1 MMDTNMA
8 SSNNNNSRQ
17 VILEGGLPW
26 GFRIQGGS
34 DTGVQLRIARVNP
47 GSKAALQGIREGDVI
62 TSMNGQPTEQVTNS
76 QAHALLK
83 EAGPTLRLGLKQG
96 STLTKRLFKSS
107 SGASVSSAGDV
118 SSDNAP
124 PKDQQTIAGNGGVAA
139 QSTSASHNSSNNGAV
154 PSSSSA
160 STSAT
165 HKPTSLT
172 KSDEDR
178 LQQPE
183 DIAPERPARSPK
195 NKRPGGK
202 CSSGSSSRATAII
215 NSNNNNNSGV
225 EESEEDNVECS
236 SVRIPAAIKSPTSA
250 PTDDPLEGIHSILS
264 EMEREIRHTGAID
277 PQQEAMVARLPDG
290 ASVEPRIGGLTI
302 EEFIHFL
309 ALLERVKEQHLDAK
323 ESDEDPAR
331 SSPNALPAERTSPYD
346 NIIRSLGPDHPLYC
360 NVATSPRTSPPSDE
374 ARSSAS
380 SSPCSSDEDAGQFQL
395 PDKPGIPG
403 FSFLERLFLR
413 RYLHVIPEEAASDCG
428 SHSARLSRALSGLS
442 SALSYLEDVDDDRFS
457 HESIGDEYR
466 DFASG
471 GSLTPV
477 ALPPITNDDEIDPLL
492 VALEPESKRTAS
504 AAEGE
509 PSRANPP
516 DENSPPESPIEATV
530 TRHPSEDEFS
540 IVLAVPVMIVDS
552 SDYDEPADSAAEDRD
567 SLTSAAAPSPAEED
581 ADRATRFPQ
590 VLEELNEAE
599 EKPTEGSVEMD
610 AKENQSEVTSLADYC
625 ELLDESALPL
635 SVLMMQTSGCCRDDD
650 ETGQRA
656 DSERNESTDGYGCS
670 CSLGFSDDDDVNNVT
685 VVSDHQQLDDVATL
699 HDVEGDGQKT
709 DGGVERADEVDCCG
723 VPVLKES
730 ISDADGETTVLGGTS
745 VVTLIDAKIVSVDYE
760 PVQLICSGARLCHV
774 PAPTDTLEAFQH
786 DTVASRAEN
795 RQLAGDNP
803 AELEAD
809 KTMGQVSVEPT
820 DPIHFQVTGDV
831 ELLERQMTSL
841 AGSED
846 PEANPHGVCS
856 STAEKHGHVVDEMR
870 KLWEMRCNAD
880 ASAGQCLPAHH
891 DAEQDVASAD
901 DGSDHSTPVPEEE
914 EEEDGRLAAPE
925 CSAVAMDSVRMKSI
939 QEFRMLWSGW
949 PPPPPLPPPPEHYG
963 ASETE
968 TGYSTDGSE
977 PFRQRRRRAALAANA
992 VPTPP
997 PRPTPPRDESLY
1009 RSRTE
1014 PSVCH
1019 DRRPEPPLR
1028 YQPYPQRFQPLCYY
1042 SAPEA
1047 EDDDDDERVKA
1058 RLLADWL
1065 VLANRKRSQSPCSG
1079 TYRSI
1084 QRSNYSTLTSTTT
1097 TTRETSARESESEA
1111 SDYNDRHDCATVRR
1125 YRSRLHRDDESHG
1138 SSSSLLSTPYQASS
1152 PKPGVWSPGQ
1162 QQSPP
1167 ERDNNHQ
1174 QRQQQQQQQQQPP
1187 SSISSGIQPPPP
1199 IWIPSSQQPSPKSE
1213 RKEFRPVRLEALKK
1227 QPSASAAAAAQQQPQ
1242 QREAV
1247 QKPAAPTSLPPFATT
1262 STSTPASQP
1271 STSTTTYSSYLYPSS
1286 WDSQRQQNATP
1297 FGNNSANSTP
1307 INTPASEHSA
1317 LTSTSTNYSA
1327 LSWDRR
1333 TNGGSTYSG
1342 GSGSTTPTPSL
1353 QPLQLPATSSTP
1365 TSHLPKVPNPT
1376 VTLLQKAR
1384 EGQLPKGAAYLETPK
1399 LGERYGNR
1407 LGQPPPP
1414 QQLYRSPY
1422 EPVYSIQRE
1431 YSVPSSAATATSSGG
1446 AVAPS
1451 SGDENSQQ
1459 PPSASQQETRKFV
1472 DLTANKF
1479 SGVGPV
1485 SQEGVPIALRSG
1497 IREEDHHHWYRR
1509 MYESLHRTGGPGD
1522 YVTVRYKTGRGRGG
1536 GYQSEPDQNNRYDY
1550 DSDAGRYATL
1560 DRRRQR
1566 IHNDSESNGGSPSR
1580 ITNHESESYRYQ
1592 PGRIEDY
1599 EPGIRSSITQ
1609 QQQPTKQSP
1618 KISIPSKSFTNFALK
1633 ESGYESDSQLVF
1645 RRRHPND
1652 SAEAGG
1658 GQATPAADP
1667 NEQRLW
1673 YRDIQRGGEVPLH
1686 GLRKQQPDRPQD
1698 DPGEL
1703 FLADRRISNSEKKR
1717 KSDPWRYIRFKSK
1730 SPTPPS
1736 THQRRKHRFLSVPAV
1751 LNRLQSCNMFRSGSS
1766 KRQTNA
1772 TGSPS
1777 ASEERKQKNAGTST
1791 VKTTASVGTSTSSK
1805 GKTWRRIKSGSGSSA
1820 SGASKKISK
1829 LSASSPI
1836 DGGFAQREES
1846 ATPLPE
1852 DISALPQVV
1861 VYPATEQDCKQMEP
1875 LPPPPIEDMLVDNPP
1890 LPPPPPKVA
1899 TEAPDVAQRMMQ
1911 QRVPSRPT
1919 LPAFPAFPT
1928 LSPLQSR
1935 PAKKKS
1941 ASAGSKS
1948 EPALNVYLNH
1958 RQMVSQSKFR
1968 RMQEEQQPAQ
1978 EETPKM
1984 SRYQK
1989 LARDTKNLVARIS
2002 GEIPSTEK
2010 IRQALKLPAG
2020 GTTNG
2025 NGSNGKTHSDV
2036 DVTDPEFIC
2045 DEQTAAILL
2054 AELEGKSQSE
2064 PQKAESG
2071 SQAEPAAHP
2080 PHQPEHQDKEQEKQQ
2095 QKPKEQDDVGE
2106 HYHYVVP
2113 LETRMDDGDCR
2124 SSAGS
2129 PEYIKTQRFSQL
2141 RSLYRSLE
2149 RLNELEKLVPTD
2161 ELNQL
2166 ASSDGIIDFDLWRRL
2181 RQREKAQEEM
2191 RHLATWIQ
2199 AAQREGECYFGTSPP
2214 PKWQR
2219 GADPG
2224 LRIKEQSVR
2233 ILADKYKTLA
2243 EAKRYA
2249 TQSLPRNFAQ
2259 CPDGSRAE
2267 SPVSAG
2273 RVSRSSQRRSS
2284 LTGQQMA
2291 ILKSQ
2296 LSRVYSP
2303 PSRYETVVSP
2313 QRQPRKLPEALLNP
2327 KLYVRSV
2334 SESSRDYTLARLE
2347 QRRNRLM
2354 ESQKALSIAGGGRSV
2369 ARSQSASSPKP
2380 PNISEAERR
2389 SLSMRLGAEV
2399 KERYMTSKP
2408 AVQHQQQPRSTRA
2421 AIQYV
2426 QQLSQHM
2433 SRKLAG
2439 SPRMLSP
2446 SSPGPYRTH
2455 QSRSSSRESSA
2466 SSQQDYLLVLTP
2478 RGRNKAD
2485 VESAVQEWADS
2496 TMVGK
2501 TPSPTPVVPQRSSSL
2516 NIRAAGL
2523 EEDSHSSNSSV
2534 QTVIHRDVQKKV
2546 DFFEKVIAD
2555 SAGDPS
2561 DLAIVPFRTTQSVND
2576 LRRSASTLVGRRR
2589 TRSVI
2594 VPQRSQS
2601 LSLHRPASAAST
2613 YGSMTDVRL
2622 GQLMDRVKCL
2632 SPSPCGR
2639 RSSPG
2644 SVSGGGSHYLNLV
2657 KKGDVVKKCQ
2667 YFSSPRVDQQ
2677 NHPPAQQPKTGQ
2689 KQSRPVTPQLSSRS
2703 VPDSLPLWSAA
2714 EKFNRN
2720 KTVIKGQEMGDV
2732 SFMKRRYEQ
2741 EPPRNR
2747 FRSQFG
2753 STSTPSL
2760 QDGGTSGSFS
2770 WSRRLAAAAN
2780 KRVSFPNFSSPSRA
2794 GSRAGSDTG
2803 SRSGGKKL
2811 DFTRVKPTLLSSA
2824 RLALRQAQTAA
2835 DPTAH
2840 QHIIGGRTSRPV
2852 TRSSSAGGGS
2862 YSDIPSTVSSFILPS
2877 NNHTTTTAGNTTSK
2891 MTVASP
2897 DMSLKSTSDQGS
2909 IRSRRSMSSPLP
2921 AIPVSA
2927 ASAPANAAASASG
2940 VNVVKPNAE
2949 SSATQKECNSAKPP
2963 TSGKAV
2969 TAQSPSAQTP
2979 EGDYQA
2985 LGSSSSHAGTTFD
2998 PSMHQPVYRYTP
3010 PPPRT
3015 GGRPNKIHSVYDLY
3029 ATYPR
3034 QRAGMQS
3041 PTRPPLPAQWA
3052 HLTSPRKP
3060 ARSSNPA
3067 GAAHRF
3073 AESEVTIHYR
3083 SPIRNLQHSGQ
3094 QQTDIDEEELRQMQ
3108 AEHMRR
3114 VYEQE
3119 RRRKY
3124 IQELE
3129 DIESRRHMDNF
3140 TPLMKSPIPLNR
3152 YDDFMDDQPVPLGRP
3167 GSQNHQQRDRTPE
3180 PKIVARGLYN
3190 FVAQNARELSFQKG
3204 DIIFIRRQI
3213 DKNWYEGEHNAMVGI
3228 FPVNYVEII
3237 PYDGVRLTNRKPSEG
3252 KGRVKFN
3259 FVAQTPIELSLVK
3272 GELVIIT
3279 RQVDEHWMEGR
3290 IGQRRGIFPIS
3301 YVDIIQSCST
3311 STSTPSV
3318 KTPTTGGN
3326 ALITNGSLRSTQQ
3339 YRNQQPQHFSIQPKM
3354 SPANATSQHQYRAA
3368 PAQYNKPSSLM
3379 VDTRSDPVLY
3389 RALYTYAP
3397 QNDDELELQEGDMI
3411 CVLEKCDDGW
3421 YVGTSQRTGLF
3432 GTFPGNYVERV

>member
-1 MMDTNMA
+1 MPFP
-8 SSNNNNSRQ
+8 R
-17 VILEGGLPW
+17 
-26 GFRIQGGS
+26 
-34 DTGVQLRIARVNP
+34 
-47 GSKAALQGIREGDVI
+47 
-62 TSMNGQPTEQVTNS
+62 
-76 QAHALLK
+76 
-83 EAGPTLRLGLKQG
+83 G

-124 PKDQQTIAGNGGVAA
+124 TRNQQTIAGNGGVAA

-154 PSSSSA
+154 QS
-160 STSAT
+160 STST
-165 HKPTSLT
+165 TNKPTSLT
-172 KSDEDR
+172 RSEEDR
-178 LQQPE
+178 PE
-183 DIAPERPARSPK
+183 DIVPERPARSPK

-202 CSSGSSSRATAII
+202 CSSSRATA
-215 NSNNNNNSGV
+215 NNNNYNNNNNSGT
-225 EESEEDNVECS
+225 EESEEDNGECS
-236 SVRIPAAIKSPTSA
+236 SIRIPAAIKSPTPA

-264 EMEREIRHTGAID
+264 EMEREIRHTGVD
-277 PQQEAMVARLPDG
+277 PQQETIAARLPEG

-309 ALLERVKEQHLDAK
+309 ALLERVKEQHLDTK

-346 NIIRSLGPDHPLYC
+346 NIIKSLGPDHPLYC

-374 ARSSAS
+374 ERSRSSAS

-413 RYLHVIPEEAASDCG
+413 RYLHVIPEEVASDCG

-442 SALSYLEDVDDDRFS
+442 SALSYLEDADDDRFS

-477 ALPPITNDDEIDPLL
+477 PPPPTTNDEEVDPLL
-492 VALEPESKRTAS
+492 VPLEAQSKGKAS
-504 AAEGE
+504 ERVPPVAHGHSA
-509 PSRANPP
+509 PDDRP
-516 DENSPPESPIEATV
+516 DENADSNSPPESPIEATV

-552 SDYDEPADSAAEDRD
+552 SDYDEPADSAAEDRN
-567 SLTSAAAPSPAEED
+567 SVTSATASSLAEED
-581 ADRATRFPQ
+581 GDRPPGFPQ
-590 VLEELNEAE
+590 VLEELNVRSNDQKAE
-599 EKPTEGSVEMD
+599 EKRAEGDQMD
-610 AKENQSEVTSLADYC
+610 EEENQSEATSLADYC

-635 SVLMMQTSGCCRDDD
+635 SVLMMQTSGCCRDGD

-656 DSERNESTDGYGCS
+656 DSERNDPTDGYGCS
-670 CSLGFSDDDDVNNVT
+670 CSLGFSDDDDDAANNVT
-685 VVSDHQQLDDVATL
+685 VISDDNHQEPQKMDEMATLDEVAGSNGTTAVEEKEMSRVERGDDDV
-699 HDVEGDGQKT
+699 
-709 DGGVERADEVDCCG
+709 VDCG
-723 VPVLKES
+723 GPILTES
-730 ISDADGETTVLGGTS
+730 ISDPAGEVTVAGTS

-760 PVQLICSGARLCHV
+760 PVQLICSSARLCRV
-774 PAPTDTLEAFQH
+774 PGTADTLEEFQ
-786 DTVASRAEN
+786 DDKVASHAEN

-803 AELEAD
+803 AELETD
-809 KTMGQVSVEPT
+809 KTIGQVTIEPT
-820 DPIHFQVTGDV
+820 DPVAFQTTNVSQTDDS
-831 ELLERQMTSL
+831 ERLERQTTSL
-841 AGSED
+841 ADGGNRECV
-846 PEANPHGVCS
+846 PLGQGVCS
-856 STAEKHGHVVDEMR
+856 STTEKHGHVVDEMR
-870 KLWEMRCNAD
+870 RLWEMRCNAD
-880 ASAGQCLPAHH
+880 ASAGPSFLPHR
-891 DAEQDVASAD
+891 DANPEQDLASAD
-901 DGSDHSTPVPEEE
+901 DGSDHSTPVPQEEP
-914 EEEDGRLAAPE
+914 LAAIE
-925 CSAVAMDSVRMKSI
+925 SSAVAMDSVRMKSI

-977 PFRQRRRRAALAANA
+977 PFRQRRRRAALANSG
-992 VPTPP
+992 PTPP

-1009 RSRTE
+1009 RSRTDA
-1014 PSVCH
+1014 SVCR

-1125 YRSRLHRDDESHG
+1125 YRHDRRLQRDDESHG

-1174 QRQQQQQQQQQPP
+1174 QRQEQQQQP
-1187 SSISSGIQPPPP
+1187 SSISSGTQPP

-1227 QPSASAAAAAQQQPQ
+1227 QAAAQQQPQ
-1242 QREAV
+1242 QREGG
-1247 QKPAAPTSLPPFATT
+1247 QKPLGGTKPAAPTSLPPFTT
-1262 STSTPASQP
+1262 NTSTPASQP
-1271 STSTTTYSSYLYPSS
+1271 SASTSNAPTTYSSYLYPSS

-1297 FGNNSANSTP
+1297 YGNNSANSTP
-1307 INTPASEHSA
+1307 INTPASEHSV
-1317 LTSTSTNYSA
+1317 LTSTSTNFSA

-1353 QPLQLPATSSTP
+1353 QPLLLPATSSTP

-1399 LGERYGNR
+1399 LGERSGNR

-1414 QQLYRSPY
+1414 QQLHRSPY

-1431 YSVPSSAATATSSGG
+1431 YCVPSSAASA

-1459 PPSASQQETRKFV
+1459 PSASQQETRKFV

-1485 SQEGVPIALRSG
+1485 SNEGVPIALRSG
-1497 IREEDHHHWYRR
+1497 IREEEDHHHWYRR

-1522 YVTVRYKTGRGRGG
+1522 YVTVRYKAGRGRGG

-1609 QQQPTKQSP
+1609 QQPTKQSP

-1633 ESGYESDSQLVF
+1633 ESGYESDSQLIF
-1645 RRRHPND
+1645 RRRYPND

-1658 GQATPAADP
+1658 GQTTPATDP
-1667 NEQRLW
+1667 QEQRLW

-1703 FLADRRISNSEKKR
+1703 FLADLRIGNSEKKR
-1717 KSDPWRYIRFKSK
+1717 KRDPWRYIRFKSK

-1736 THQRRKHRFLSVPAV
+1736 TQQRRKHRFLSVPAV

-1766 KRQTNA
+1766 KRQSSA
-1772 TGSPS
+1772 TSSPN
-1777 ASEERKQKNAGTST
+1777 ASEERKQKNAGMST

-1805 GKTWRRIKSGSGSSA
+1805 GKTWRRIKSGSGSS
-1820 SGASKKISK
+1820 GNGGSKKMSK

-1836 DGGFAQREES
+1836 DGGFVQREES
-1846 ATPLPE
+1846 TTPLPE
-1852 DISALPQVV
+1852 DISALPQAV
-1861 VYPATEQDCKQMEP
+1861 PHPPTQQDCKQMEP

-1890 LPPPPPKVA
+1890 QPPPPPKVV
-1899 TEAPDVAQRMMQ
+1899 TESPEVKQRSTQ

-1935 PAKKKS
+1935 PAKKKA

-1968 RMQEEQQPAQ
+1968 RMQDEQPAV

-1984 SRYQK
+1984 TRYQK

-2020 GTTNG
+2020 GATNG

-2054 AELEGKSQSE
+2054 AELEGNSE

-2071 SQAEPAAHP
+2071 SQAESVAHP
-2080 PHQPEHQDKEQEKQQ
+2080 PQQQDKEQEKQQ
-2095 QKPKEQDDVGE
+2095 QHPKEEEDVGE

-2113 LETRMDDGDCR
+2113 LETRMDDGECR

-2129 PEYIKTQRFSQL
+2129 PEYIKTQRFTQL

-2161 ELNQL
+2161 ELNQV
-2166 ASSDGIIDFDLWRRL
+2166 ASTDGIIDFDLWRRL

-2191 RHLATWIQ
+2191 RNLATWIQ

-2249 TQSLPRNFAQ
+2249 TQSLPRNFGQ

-2284 LTGQQMA
+2284 LTGKQMA
-2291 ILKSQ
+2291 VLKSQ
-2296 LSRVYSP
+2296 LSRVYTP

-2313 QRQPRKLPEALLNP
+2313 QRAPRKLPESLLNP
-2327 KLYVRSV
+2327 TLYVRSV
-2334 SESSRDYTLARLE
+2334 SESSRDCTLARLE

-2354 ESQKALSIAGGGRSV
+2354 ESQKALSIAGVGRAV

-2380 PNISEAERR
+2380 SNISEAERR
-2389 SLSMRLGAEV
+2389 TLSMRLGAEV
-2399 KERYMTSKP
+2399 KERYMTAAKP
-2408 AVQHQQQPRSTRA
+2408 AVQQQQSTRA

-2433 SRKLAG
+2433 SRKLAA
-2439 SPRMLSP
+2439 SPRVLSP

-2478 RGRNKAD
+2478 RGRNNAD

-2496 TMVGK
+2496 TMVAK
-2501 TPSPTPVVPQRSSSL
+2501 TPSPTPAVPQRSSSL
-2516 NIRAAGL
+2516 NIRASL
-2523 EEDSHSSNSSV
+2523 DEDSHSSNSSV

-2555 SAGDPS
+2555 SVGDPC
-2561 DLAIVPFRTTQSVND
+2561 DAGVVPFRTTQSVSD

-2589 TRSVI
+2589 TRSVV

-2601 LSLHRPASAAST
+2601 LSLHRPGSAASA

-2622 GQLMDRVKCL
+2622 SQLMDRVKSL
-2632 SPSPCGR
+2632 SPSPSGR

-2657 KKGDVVKKCQ
+2657 KKGDVEKKCQ

-2677 NHPPAQQPKTGQ
+2677 NQQAQQQRAAQ

-2732 SFMKRRYEQ
+2732 SFIKRRYEQ
-2741 EPPRNR
+2741 EQPRNR

-2840 QHIIGGRTSRPV
+2840 HHTIGGRMSRPV
-2852 TRSSSAGGGS
+2852 TRTSSAAGGGS
-2862 YSDIPSTVSSFILPS
+2862 YSDIPSTISSVILAS
-2877 NNHTTTTAGNTTSK
+2877 NNHTTTTAGNPTSK
-2891 MTVASP
+2891 TTVASP
-2897 DMSLKSTSDQGS
+2897 DMSLKSTSEGS

-2921 AIPVSA
+2921 AIPVIA
-2927 ASAPANAAASASG
+2927 ANPSGAN
-2940 VNVVKPNAE
+2940 VKPTTETTATHFVAKE
-2949 SSATQKECNSAKPP
+2949 SGSAKPP
-2963 TSGKAV
+2963 TSSKATP

-2985 LGSSSSHAGTTFD
+2985 LASSSSHTGTFD
-2998 PSMHQPVYRYTP
+2998 PSMHQPTYRYTP
-3010 PPPRT
+3010 PPPRS
-3015 GGRPNKIHSVYDLY
+3015 GGRPNRINSIYDSY

-3034 QRAGMQS
+3034 HRAGMQS

-3083 SPIRNLQHSGQ
+3083 SPIRNLQQSGQ

-3237 PYDGVRLTNRKPSEG
+3237 PYDGVRLTNRKASEG

-3259 FVAQTPIELSLVK
+3259 FVAQTPVELSLVK

-3279 RQVDEHWMEGR
+3279 RQVDEHWLEGR

-3311 STSTPSV
+3311 STSNPNV

-3326 ALITNGSLRSTQQ
+3326 ALITNGSLRSTHQ

-3397 QNDDELELQEGDMI
+3397 QNDDELELQENDMI